1 MKVKFQCSKILEALN
16 RNLIK
21 PKQQVEI
28 RLDRLSMDP
37 HRYWIAVAKG
47 MERPFSGEFWN
58 HDQQGVYQC
67 FHCKNTLFQ
76 SDHKFQAQTGYA
88 SFYQHHKNSVK
99 TIETKAKY
107 RYSALQCMN
116 CQSYIGQI
124 SQDGP
129 PPTFL
134 RYSINS
140 GALRFYQPKKNQ
152 TNLNQS
158 QK

>member
-1 MKVKFQCSKILEALN
+1 MKIKFQYSKIIEAIN

-21 PKQQVEI
+21 PKQKIEI

-37 HRYWIAVAKG
+37 HRYWISVAKG
-47 MERPFSGEFWN
+47 MERPFTGEFWN

-67 FHCKNTLFQ
+67 FHCQNTLFQ
-76 SDHKFQAQTGYA
+76 SDYKYQSQTGYA
-88 SFYQHHKNSVK
+88 SFFKHHKNSVK
-99 TIETKAKY
+99 TIETKEKY
-107 RYSALQCMN
+107 
-116 CQSYIGQI
+116 
-124 SQDGP
+124 DGP

-140 GALRFYQPKKNQ
+140 SALRFYQPKKNQ